1 MLEKIF
7 KFQERNTNAR
17 IEITA
22 GITTFMTMA
31 YILVLQPMFMGAAGM
46 EVGAVTVVT
55 AILSAIFSIFMG
67 IYTNLPFA
75 LAPAMGSNA
84 FLHIL

>member
-31 YILVLQPMFMGAAGM
+31 YILVLQPMFMGAAM
-46 EVGAVTVVT
+46 SLD
-55 AILSAIFSIFMG
+55 IIF
-67 IYTNLPFA
+67 Y
-75 LAPAMGSNA
+75 
-84 FLHIL
+84 